1 MEEGKHLTT
10 LRGALIFSIKRS
22 TRSALRLS
30 ALHPRGLLKPPE
42 SPSVPVCFAL
52 QLHPPFLSL
61 AGCLACAPSSL
72 QLLLGVNI
80 FRWPEILLTR
90 SSLRQFSAFAV
101 SLAKRVV
108 VTVGGSTRAPDGATT
123 VFEPD
128 AVTADVGDVV
138 VFNCESLFYS
148 SLQHPSHHVD
158 ATCRTVVSRSP
169 SWRAR
174 LRLLGFVLVT
184 AALCSLIPILRPH
197 ESRSVCSP
205 YRRSLVAHIT
215 FFERHV

>member
-128 AVTADVGDVV
+128 AVTADIGDVV

-148 SLQHPSHHVD
+148 SCHHVD
-158 ATCRTVVSRSP
+158 ATCRKAVSRSP
-169 SWRAR
+169 SWWAR
-174 LRLLGFVLVT
+174 LQLLGFVLVT
-184 AALCSLIPILRPH
+184 AALCSLIPILRRREP
-197 ESRSVCSP
+197 RSVCSP
-205 YRRSLVAHIT
+205 
-215 FFERHV
+215 